1 MEVGIGSIEDLYG
14 GKLELSQRI
23 KTIRNLDQFF
33 PCSSIG
39 PASKTIFTKQNL
51 INLDGLRFST
61 QDHIVSFQDYIEI
74 NCLTGLSI
82 YKDGLQIYEEY
93 FHGIARDTPWC
104 AFSIT
109 KSFTSILIGAAIN
122 DGFIGSEDDLITD
135 YLPQLKDGAYADV
148 TLKHVL
154 RMSSGVYWDEAYDDP
169 CSERRKMLEVQ
180 RRQSP
185 GAILEFLNKLTRATE
200 PGGQWKY
207 NTGDTFIAGA
217 VLRAAVKRSL
227 STYLQEKLWIPL
239 GMEFSGCWWLDSPNG
254 QEFGGGGILL
264 KLPDLLRF
272 GQFLLGNG
280 LIQGNRVLPAGWL
293 EKSATAFTVQD
304 QLIDYGYLFWLVP
317 ESKGVLHR
325 SAFKARGIFGQY
337 LYINPSQNLVVAA
350 FSARPK
356 PKATDSPIDDDD
368 FLTGLIQYL
377 N

>member
-1 MEVGIGSIEDLYG
+1 MEARIGSIEDLYG
-14 GKLELSQRI
+14 GKLALSQRI
-23 KTIRNLDQFF
+23 NTIRHLDQFF
-33 PCSSIG
+33 PCSTIT
-39 PASKTIFTKQNL
+39 PAPQASL
-51 INLDGLRFST
+51 IEKRLLNLDGLRFAN
-61 QDHIVSFQDYIEI
+61 QDQILSFRDYIDI
-74 NCLTGLSI
+74 NCLTGLCI
-82 YKDGLQIYEEY
+82 LKDGVQIYEDY
-93 FHGIARDTPWC
+93 FHGNASDTPWC
-104 AFSIT
+104 AFSVT
-109 KSFTSILIGAAIN
+109 KSFTSILIGAAIQ
-122 DGFIGSEDDLITD
+122 DGLIRSEDDLVSD
-135 YLPQLKDGAYADV
+135 YLPQLKDGAYAGV
-148 TLKHVL
+148 TLKHIL
-154 RMSSGVYWDEAYDDP
+154 RMSSGVSWDETYGDP
-169 CSERRKMLEVQ
+169 HSERRQMLEVQ
-180 RRQSP
+180 HLQKP
-185 GAILEFLNKLTRATE
+185 GAILEFLNSLNRATK
-200 PGGQWKY
+200 PGDQWKY